1 MNWVQGF
8 DEAINKI
15 MTSEFKKEKDMVV
28 INGTLYKLSINIQ
41 ESAVGDDEDEAC
53 NEVLYR
59 LQKAGFDT
67 KYVEIEVVDSEPNV
81 EDLD

>member
-1 MNWVQGF
+1 MASYCTNTLLEQF
-8 DEAINKI
+8 I
-15 MTSEFKKEKDMVV
+15 KEKNMVV
-28 INGTLYKLSINIQ
+28 INGTVYKLSINIQ
-41 ESAVGDDEDEAC
+41 EGVIADDEDEAC

-59 LQKAGFDT
+59 LKKAGFDT